1 MSTETAAPGP
11 TTADPGPA
19 TASPGPGPATTG
31 RSRRRTVKRVLG
43 IGALALALAA
53 GGGYLWLSSTA
64 TVHNTGNPDC
74 MAVTPTDAP
83 AGAHRQVC
91 STLADMTAAWGRG
104 DADAY
109 GAVFTEDA
117 TYTTYIGTHYQGRR
131 DITEG
136 HAALFDGFLK
146 DTELADSYLGIRF
159 YGPRTAIVTTR
170 GDTYEGSPEKPDELS
185 KTQTYTL
192 VRQDDGP
199 WRIAAFHNTR
209 RQKVMERVSF
219 LFDPDT
225 RPRTE
230 K

>member
-11 TTADPGPA
+11 V

-117 TYTTYIGTHYQGRR
+117 TCTTYVGTHYQGRR
-131 DITEG
+131 DIAEG

-146 DTELADSYLGIRF
+146 GTEPADSYLGIRF

-170 GDTYEGSPEKPDELS
+170 GEVSRKPPRRLG
-185 KTQTYTL
+185 KIATYTL
-192 VRQDDGP
+192 VRTDRRGR
-199 WRIAAFHNTR
+199 RIAAVQKTR
-209 RQKVMERVSF
+209 RKGLLEAVSF
-219 LFDPDT
+219 RLQPAT
-225 RPRTE
+225 GPATAGG
-230 K
+230 